1 MSPDIEQA
9 SAQFMAVAERLP
21 TLWTLT
27 AEWDALLTLV
37 EETPD
42 ADQASIEAEIERV
55 TGDIRRKAHGIGVVI
70 RQLEGLAEFQKAESQ
85 RLAAKARTNQATA
98 DRIKD
103 YAKRCMQAMDIERLE
118 TGTFTLAVRVNPP
131 SVNVLDAALVPSE
144 FQRTK
149 IEVSVDKR
157 AILDAFKTDGEI
169 VPGTEIVRTDRLSIS

>member
-1 MSPDIEQA
+1 MSIERA
-9 SAQFMAVAERLP
+9 SRAFNAAAERLS
-21 TLWTLT
+21 TLYSLSSDYTMLLDLLEDPESDP
-27 AEWDALLTLV
+27 AEV
-37 EETPD
+37 
-42 ADQASIEAEIERV
+42 QAELERV
-55 TGDIRRKAHGIGVVI
+55 AGDIR
-70 RQLEGLAEFQKAESQ
+70 
-85 RLAAKARTNQATA
+85 AKAYGVAAVVQTLGAMAEVQRNEAKRLTEKARRNEAHA
-98 DRIKD
+98 DRLRQ
-103 YAKRCMQAMDIERLE
+103 YAKECMQQLGIERLD